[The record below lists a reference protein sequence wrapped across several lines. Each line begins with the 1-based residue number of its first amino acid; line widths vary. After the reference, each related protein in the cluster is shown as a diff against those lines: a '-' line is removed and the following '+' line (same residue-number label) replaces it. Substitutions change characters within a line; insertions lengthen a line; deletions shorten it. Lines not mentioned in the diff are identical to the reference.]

1 MTTHYKIVKED
12 VGVKEKKLIAE
23 KTYSGGVDRIIF
35 ILSSIWQTVSKV
47 STIWRR
53 NETRDEK

>member
-1 MTTHYKIVKED
+1 MTTYYKTVKED
-12 VGVKEKKLIAE
+12 VGAVEKKLTAE
-23 KTYSGGVDRIIF
+23 KTYSGGIDRIIF